1 MKVKAVM
8 EELRS
13 MRILAHEALDLADRC
28 HGGHTY
34 MSPRSQ
40 EAGKCCEA
48 RMALD
53 DLKLEFIK
61 LSDKLQKLESKTRRS
76 AR

>member
-1 MKVKAVM
+1 MKVKDALQ
-8 EELRS
+8 ELRN

-40 EAGKCCEA
+40 QAGKCCEA

-61 LSDKLQKLESKTRRS
+61 LSERQRKLESPSKKG